1 MGFVVLMSS
10 RTVAIGNG
18 RHPIQTG

>member
-10 RTVAIGNG
+10 QTVAIGNG